1 MADPTR
7 LKVLLAVLIWGA
19 SFSFT
24 KRALAEVSPL
34 ALVLARCGLGSLF
47 MLVVARTPRLFRGLA
62 PKEWLQLAAISA
74 SGVVGQQ
81 TIQAFALRHT
91 SANHAG
97 WILAATPIA
106 VALAM
111 ALFFGERMG
120 LQRWSGFG
128 LGAAGTLLVILSRQ
142 LVAGAGLIPTGRGDF
157 LVMLSCFN
165 WALYVIMMDRWLK
178 SRSQRDV
185 TVMSMVAGFAFMA
198 AAALAGGQAHEL
210 WHVSAKGWACLAYLG
225 LLSSGLGYL
234 FWNAGVEKI
243 GPSASAAFLYLEPLA
258 ALAAGRLMLGEGI
271 AATSVLGGALILT
284 GVYWVN
290 AGRKLPE
297 TPEEAA

>member
-1 MADPTR
+1 VTR
-7 LKVLLAVLIWGA
+7 LKVLLTVLIWGA
-19 SFSFT
+19 SFAFT

-34 ALVLARCGLGSLF
+34 ALVLARCGLGSLC
-47 MLVVARTPRLFRGLA
+47 MLSLARVPGLFRGLA
-62 PKEWLQLAAISA
+62 PKEWLQLLAISL

-81 TIQAFALRHT
+81 TIQAFALRQT

-111 ALFFGERMG
+111 ALLFGERMG
-120 LQRWSGFG
+120 LRRWSGFG

-142 LVAGAGLIPTGRGDF
+142 SVAGTGFISTGRGDF
-157 LVMLSCFN
+157 LFLLSCGN

-178 SRSQRDV
+178 SRSQRAV
-185 TVMSMVAGFAFMA
+185 TVMSMVMG
-198 AAALAGGQAHEL
+198 LAVIAVATLASGQAHEL
-210 WHVSAKGWACLAYLG
+210 LRVSVKGWVCLGYLG

-234 FWNAGVEKI
+234 FWNAGVEEI
-243 GPSASAAFLYLEPLA
+243 GPSAASAFLYLEPLA
-258 ALAAGRLMLGEGI
+258 ALAAGRIMLGEAV
-271 AATSVLGGALILT
+271 AATTVLGGALILV

-290 AGRKLPE
+290 AGRRLPGA
-297 TPEEAA
+297 PEEAA

>member
-1 MADPTR
+1 MTR

-24 KRALAEVSPL
+24 KRALAEVSPG
-34 ALVLARCGLGSLF
+34 ALVLARCGLGSLT
-47 MLVVARTPRLFRGLA
+47 MLLLARTPGLFRGLG
-62 PKEWLQLAAISA
+62 PKGWLQLAAISL

-81 TIQAFALRHT
+81 LIQAFALRHT

-111 ALFFGERMG
+111 ALSFGERMG
-120 LQRWSGFG
+120 LRSWSGFG
-128 LGAAGTLLVILSRQ
+128 LGGVGVLLVTVSRQ
-142 LVAGAGLIPTGRGDF
+142 LVAGTGLIPTGKGDF

-178 SRSQRDV
+178 SRPQRAV
-185 TVMSMVAGFAFMA
+185 TVMSMVTGFAVMVA
-198 AAALAGGQAHEL
+198 ATLAGGQWHEFS
-210 WHVSAKGWACLAYLG
+210 HVSVQGWACLGYLG

-234 FWNAGVEKI
+234 FWNAAVEEI
-243 GPSASAAFLYLEPLA
+243 GPSSASAFLYLEPIA
-258 ALAAGRLMLGEGI
+258 ALAAGRLMLGESI
-271 AATSVLGGALILT
+271 AATAVLGGALILV
-284 GVYWVN
+284 GVCWVN
-290 AGRKLPE
+290 AGRKLPAA
-297 TPEEAA
+297 PEEAA